1 MGILGAGLDGMERD
15 PLQPD
20 DELSTNDNIIVPPR
34 VGGGIADIGEAI
46 MPMLVE
52 DICLL
57 LAGDQPRFVANR
69 QHLAQ

>member
-1 MGILGAGLDGMERD
+1 M
-15 PLQPD
+15 
-20 DELSTNDNIIVPPR
+20 
-34 VGGGIADIGEAI
+34 GGGIADIGEAI